1 MTISSWKADRLLS
14 GPLHT
19 ERRHSSG
26 FTLLELLLVLAV
38 MVALSAIAVPGIV
51 GILANRQVARG
62 GSGVRVAMVQA
73 RLEAMRTGRTQ
84 MMQVEI
90 GGSRFK
96 VVPYHDASDVTEA
109 ADMIG
114 RGTAAATGGT
124 AMPVVPVAPAG
135 AAPSQAGPRDAVSYA
150 VDEEK
155 LPDLVV
161 FNAAQV
167 QATARSSTIDRAA
180 SAAGGAGLGATGAPG
195 DAGAALGEW
204 SQPILFYPDGT
215 TSTALVTL
223 GREEVGRVAIRLRG
237 LTGETRISEV
247 TP

>member
-1 MTISSWKADRLLS
+1 MTILSWKADRLLAGHVQS
-14 GPLHT
+14 
-19 ERRHSSG
+19 ERRHSRG

-38 MVALSAIAVPGIV
+38 MVALGAIAVPGIV

-84 MMQVEI
+84 LMQVEI

-114 RGTAAATGGT
+114 RGTAAASGT
-124 AMPVVPVAPAG
+124 IAMPVAPA
-135 AAPSQAGPRDAVSYA
+135 AATAAVPAPAGSRDALSAA

-161 FNAAQV
+161 FGAAQV
-167 QATARSSTIDRAA
+167 QATARSSTIDQAA
-180 SAAGGAGLGATGAPG
+180 SAAGAAGLGA
-195 DAGAALGEW
+195 AGALGTAGTAPGEW
-204 SQPILFYPDGT
+204 SQPILFYADGT
-215 TSTALVTL
+215 TSTAIVTL
-223 GREEVGRVAIRLRG
+223 GREEVGRVVIRLRG